1 VTKTVNF
8 ANGGEIPVIGFGT
21 WQIKGQTCVDAVRTA
36 LRSDYRHVDT
46 ATMYGNEAEV
56 GAAWQDSGLPRDD
69 VFLTT
74 KLPPRLAGKAH
85 RTLEQSLRSLGTDH
99 VDLWLI
105 HWPPGGAD
113 ASAALWAEFIK
124 ARDAGLTRYIG
135 VSNYSPAQIDL
146 LVRTRWPR
154 STRSGAEGCIEHD
167 PGGRTGDAVIAV
179 LRGPAVTVWPCPRSP
194 TSWPNPATSS
204 SPGCC
209 GTAGRTCRRTGSSGT
224 GSGSSSAPPV
234 IA

>member
-1 VTKTVNF
+1 VTKTVSF

-56 GAAWQDSGLPRDD
+56 GAAWQDSGLPRDA

-74 KLPPRLAGKAH
+74 KLPPRLAGKAR

-113 ASAALWAEFIK
+113 ASTALWAEFIK

-146 LVRTRWPR
+146 LAATGGEAPVLNQVPFGRTTGTPTWWPR
-154 STRSGAEGCIEHD
+154 
-167 PGGRTGDAVIAV
+167 
-179 LRGPAVTVWPCPRSP
+179 
-194 TSWPNPATSS
+194 TSS
-204 SPGCC
+204 AASSSR
-209 GTAGRTCRRTGSSGT
+209 GTAG
-224 GSGSSSAPPV
+224 SSAPTCVLRPSWPRRRRT
-234 IA
+234 A